1 MKRIYKAMALCGVAA
16 MSANAHQLPN
26 VGFEGE
32 WTVSTPWNS
41 VSGTSLSMNAP
52 LDRMKGR

>member
-1 MKRIYKAMALCGVAA
+1 MKKAMALCGVAA

-32 WTVSTPWNS
+32 WTV
-41 VSGTSLSMNAP
+41 
-52 LDRMKGR
+52 